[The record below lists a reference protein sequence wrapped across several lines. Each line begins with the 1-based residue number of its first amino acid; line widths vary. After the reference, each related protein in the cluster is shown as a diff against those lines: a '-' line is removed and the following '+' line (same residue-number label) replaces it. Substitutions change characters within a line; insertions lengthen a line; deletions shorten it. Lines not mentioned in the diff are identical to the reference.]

1 MLSYSKYFC
10 CLAVFF
16 VMLVNKASAQKII
29 NEHFENVPMSLILDS
44 IGKKYNIK
52 FSYDYKLLKGVSV
65 SGNYNNLS
73 ESEFIRKITR
83 KYKFDVRKMDNVYLI
98 KPRKTKTQAYVL
110 SGIVIDGKTKERLP
124 YATVCQKYAQSFSVT
139 NPKGY
144 FTLFAEQ
151 KDTIALQISYMGY
164 KTKNIN
170 IIELDTLSDIVIE
183 LENEDKRIKKVDV
196 KRNKIKSVE
205 ISQMSGHFTVNPSK
219 LANLPVLGEPDI
231 FRNLQLFPG
240 ISGSGNSS
248 SGLIVRYSPPDQ
260 TMVNFDGLTILD
272 LDHFFGMFSAINS
285 KVVKD
290 IQIYKG
296 GFEAKYGNRVSSVV
310 EITGKSGDLTKPAVH
325 FNLNMISAN
334 LVVELPLFKKASL
347 LIAARRSYNDLIKT
361 PLYEQLFGE
370 IKSPV
375 DKNYWLINGTLRYM
389 PYQLEPHF
397 NFFDVNVKLNIP
409 LHKNSNLSISYFQS
423 QDKLNFLDSLSTG
436 LNFYQTEEKM
446 NWGNFG
452 LGVNW
457 TKKWSK
463 KLYSSLLLSV
473 SSYYNNYSSY
483 YAFINEQAS
492 DTSTSY
498 QSNYIDNLN
507 FKWSNSWYINKKNTF
522 EFGID
527 NNAANIDYFNGWD
540 TYDLQNI
547 NQFVN
552 QLSVYAQNTVNFNK
566 KIRLIAGVRAN
577 ILHPSKNIDFEPRL
591 AFMYRFIPSLTFKMS
606 GGRFHQYLNKIPI
619 KDVAGINR
627 AFWVVSDYKFLPPV
641 EANHLILGLKFERK
655 AFTIDVEAYY
665 KEAMNLVEYEGPFLS
680 KENFELNGFTGI
692 YHRGIGKIAGVDFLM
707 MKTFGNYTGWIS
719 YTFGKS
725 IRKFLG
731 INRGVAFPD
740 NNDQRHELKLVN
752 MYKLKNWNFSL
763 TWTYGS
769 GKPYTEPEGQYYI
782 KLLNGEQKLVSVP
795 SKKNSS
801 RLPAFHSLDMSVN
814 YDFRIGQG
822 FAKVGLSVFNLYGRQ
837 NIKYRFYRVL
847 TDEGID
853 AGNQPVYKVY
863 DIKLL
868 GFTPNLFISF
878 DF

>member
-1 MLSYSKYFC
+1 MFGYSKYFC

-16 VMLVNKASAQKII
+16 VVLVNKAAAQKVI
-29 NEHFENVPMSLILDS
+29 NEHFENVPMSLVLDS
-44 IGKKYNIK
+44 IGEKYDIK
-52 FSYDYKLLKGVSV
+52 FSYDYKLLSDVKV
-65 SGNYNNLS
+65 SGNYINLN
-73 ESEFIRKITR
+73 ETEFIRKITR
-83 KYKFDVRKMDNVYLI
+83 KYKFDVRKVDNVYLI
-98 KPRKTKTQAYVL
+98 KPRKLKTPEYVI
-110 SGIVIDGKTKERLP
+110 SGIVMDQKTKERLP
-124 YATVCQKYAQSFSVT
+124 YATVCQKHAQSFSVT

-144 FTLFAEQ
+144 FTLFAELN
-151 KDTIALQISYMGY
+151 DTIALQINYMGY
-164 KTKNIN
+164 KTKNLN
-170 IIELDTLSDIVIE
+170 IVKPDTLSDLVIE
-183 LENEDKRIKKVDV
+183 LESEDKLIEKVDV
-196 KRNKIKSVE
+196 TRNKIKSVE
-205 ISQMSGHFTVNPSK
+205 LSQMSGHFTVNPSK
-219 LANLPVLGEPDI
+219 LSNLPVLGEPDI
-231 FRNLQLFPG
+231 FRNLRLFPG

-296 GFEAKYGNRVSSVV
+296 GFEAKYGNRISSVV
-310 EITGKSGDLTKPAVH
+310 EITGKSGSLTKPAVY

-334 LVVELPLFKKASL
+334 LVLELPLFKKASL

-361 PLYEQLFGE
+361 PLYEQLFAE

-375 DKNYWLINGTLRYM
+375 DENYWLINGTLRYM
-389 PYQLEPHF
+389 PYQIEPHF

-409 LHKNSNLSISYFQS
+409 LQKNSNLSISYFQG
-423 QDKLNFLDSLSTG
+423 QDKLNFLDSLSTDVD
-436 LNFYQTEEKM
+436 FYQTEEKM

-457 TKKWSK
+457 TKKWTK
-463 KLYSSLLLSV
+463 KWYSSLLLSV

-483 YAFINEQAS
+483 YAFVNELAS
-492 DTSTSY
+492 DTSERY

-507 FKWSNSWYINKKNTF
+507 FRLNNSWYINKKNTI

-527 NNAANIDYFNGWD
+527 NNAVNIDYFNAWD
-540 TYDLQNI
+540 TYDIQNI
-547 NQFVN
+547 NQYVN
-552 QLSVYAQNTVNFNK
+552 QLSVYAQNTYRFNK
-566 KIRLIAGVRAN
+566 KIRAIYGVRAN
-577 ILHPSKNIDFEPRL
+577 ILYPSKNIDIEPRL
-591 AFMYRFIPSLTFKMS
+591 SFMYRFLPSLTFKMS
-606 GGRFHQYLNKIPI
+606 AGKFHQYLNKIRI
-619 KDVAGINR
+619 KDVTGINR
-627 AFWVVSDYKFLPPV
+627 AFWVVSDYKLLPPV

-655 AFTIDVEAYY
+655 SFILDVETYY

-680 KENFELNGFTGI
+680 KENFELNGFSGI
-692 YHRGIGKIAGVDFLM
+692 YHSGIGKIAGVDFLM
-707 MKTFGNYTGWIS
+707 MKTLGNYTGWIS

-725 IRKFLG
+725 IRKFSG
-731 INRGVAFPD
+731 INGGVAFPD

-752 MYKLKNWNFSL
+752 MYKLKKWNFSL

-795 SKKNSS
+795 SKTNSS
-801 RLPAFHSLDMSVN
+801 RLPAFHSLDLSVN
-814 YDFRIGQG
+814 YNFRLRQA
-822 FAKVGLSVFNLYGRQ
+822 FVKAGLSIFNLYGRQ

-847 TDEGID
+847 TDESID
-853 AGNQPVYKVY
+853 VAKQTVYKVY
-863 DIKLL
+863 DIKLM